1 MWSHV
6 KLSEIKWSQV
16 KSSKIKWSQMKLGEF
31 RWSQEKSSE
40 VKSSDLQS
48 YTPVH
53 RPLTKAP
60 KGGNESVS
68 FRCRWAFTGR
78 WLSKL
83 SRCDVQAQ
91 SCPFV
96 AASAEVAGGMQMHI
110 HMPHR
115 PLALNCPRFDFPS
128 DDVASFGSK
137 TNNHFT
143 EPTLL
148 SSRLTRGFVWF
159 STTFYSRVYVC
170 TGTLCQS

>member
-1 MWSHV
+1 M
-6 KLSEIKWSQV
+6 
-16 KSSKIKWSQMKLGEF
+16 
-31 RWSQEKSSE
+31 KSSE
-40 VKSSDLQS
+40 IQSDEIISQLKKNLQS

-68 FRCRWAFTGR
+68 FRCRRAFTGR

-115 PLALNCPRFDFPS
+115 ALALNCPRFDFPS